1 MVTEL
6 RSRGRNIAR
15 VGDGLNDAPALVE
28 ANVEIAMGSGTD
40 VARESADVILIG
52 SDLSKLVETLRL
64 ETSLGASG
72 ESVHFPRGAPKFML
86 GLGGLRSHSPPGCH
100 PTIQGTSNRGGVS
113 MRKAVSAPPIHTPTV
128 EELKDARR
136 RFREYE
142 PRDLFY
148 RVASELIDL
157 ALVGETRITV
167 AEALAVLLQTWNA
180 QYYQFRPFTE
190 EHFRE
195 IEKLLQ
201 TDLVQVLRFRNRSI
215 DSATKDDL
223 ETVEALFNRFEQAL
237 GPVGAVKS
245 LHLLA
250 PNLFPLWDREIAKR
264 YRCELNNV
272 GANGAN

>member
-1 MVTEL
+1 
-6 RSRGRNIAR
+6 
-15 VGDGLNDAPALVE
+15 
-28 ANVEIAMGSGTD
+28 
-40 VARESADVILIG
+40 
-52 SDLSKLVETLRL
+52 
-64 ETSLGASG
+64 
-72 ESVHFPRGAPKFML
+72 
-86 GLGGLRSHSPPGCH
+86 
-100 PTIQGTSNRGGVS
+100 
-113 MRKAVSAPPIHTPTV
+113 MRKAASAPPIHTPTV

-157 ALVGETRITV
+157 ALAGKTRITV

-201 TDLVQVLRFRNRSI
+201 TDLDQVLTFRNRSI

-223 ETVEALFNRFEQAL
+223 ETVEALFNRFEQVL

-250 PNLFPLWDREIAKR
+250 PNFFPLWDREIAKR
-264 YRCELNNV
+264 YRCELNKV
-272 GANGAN
+272 GANGANYMAFFLNTLQQVKSLLPMMPGKPDLLKGIDEYNYCKYTKSWL